1 MRILINAVSSA
12 RYPSGICRHAANL
25 ARSLAKRAEISD
37 IRLLV
42 GKWQEGYFRR
52 AFRLCDQKIETC
64 AVNISAKPL
73 DRNRW
78 YLQGLPTAA
87 EECSADI
94 VHLSFPVPLIRGR
107 FSCPVIASLHDLYPY
122 DAPGNFG
129 FPRVIVNRLSL
140 RQCLRSSDAI
150 VCGSDFTL
158 DRLRSI
164 APRIAATKATRIYQ
178 CIEADPANARQ
189 PRLDE
194 ISGRSFLLS
203 VAQHRRNKNLAL
215 LIKAYAELLRRD
227 GIGRNTCLLIL
238 GGDGPETPHLKT
250 LVSRLSL
257 DDRVHFRA
265 SVTDPELCWLYTN
278 CAALLAPSVTEGFG
292 MPVIE
297 ALLCGSRTVCSDIPV
312 FRETAGAA
320 CHYFSLQSKS
330 PASALADAVQTALC
344 HQPRRPEMLERFSAR
359 ETGLQYVSLYS
370 RLLNARSSHAGMELA
385 VSLSQTVPY
394 DRVAG

>member
-25 ARSLAKRAEISD
+25 ARSLAKTAEVSH

-42 GKWQEGYFRR
+42 GEWQESYFRR
-52 AFRLCDQKIETC
+52 AFRLCDQKLETF
-64 AVNISAKPL
+64 AVNISQKPL

-78 YLQGLPTAA
+78 YLRGLPGAAA
-87 EECSADI
+87 EYSADL
-94 VHLSFPVPLIRGR
+94 VHLSFPVPFLRGR
-107 FSCPVIASLHDLYPY
+107 FTCPVIASLHDLYPY

-129 FPRVIVNRLSL
+129 FPRVIINQLLL
-140 RQCLRSSDAI
+140 RQCLRRSDAI

-164 APRIAATKATRIYQ
+164 APRIAATKAIRIYQ
-178 CIEADPANARQ
+178 CVEVDPANKRQ
-189 PRLDE
+189 PQLDE
-194 ISGRSFLLS
+194 ISGRPFLLS
-203 VAQHRRNKNLAL
+203 VAQHRSNKNLAL

-227 GIGRNTCLLIL
+227 AIGRSTCLLIV
-238 GGDGPETPHLKT
+238 GGDGPETHHLKT

-265 SVTDPELCWLYTN
+265 SVTDPGLCWLYTN
-278 CAALLAPSVTEGFG
+278 CVAFLAPSVTEGFG

-312 FRETAGAA
+312 FREIAGAA

-344 HQPRRPEMLERFSAR
+344 QQPRRAEMPERFSAQ
-359 ETGLQYVSLYS
+359 EIGIQYVSLYS
-370 RLLNARSSHAGMELA
+370 RVLNARSSLAGMEPT

-394 DRVAG
+394 DKVAG